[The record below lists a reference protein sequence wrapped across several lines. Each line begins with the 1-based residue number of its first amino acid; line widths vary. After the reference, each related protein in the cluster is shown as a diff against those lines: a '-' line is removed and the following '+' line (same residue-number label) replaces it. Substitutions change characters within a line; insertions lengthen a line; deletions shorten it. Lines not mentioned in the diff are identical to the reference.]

1 MVSKTRKKEK
11 MKHIVIL
18 SFILLLF
25 GCNSIVNEQ
34 NSAVYYNTNDISKAE
49 NSMYRS
55 FSLDTI
61 VISDIETSYVGQ
73 FSVFNDTLYFAD
85 ERFAYVFRFDSN
97 GKLISKGVGKG
108 KGPNEITGL
117 SGFVVSK
124 NDVISF
130 NDSNGSIDIFDKN
143 LQKQESFR
151 KDWQINRSYDEV
163 FNNPRADKGD
173 CYEFDYGYPNILK
186 KWDEN
191 HVAFIITAS
200 HPKFNGYFDSDLY
213 YNYARTFALVD
224 IHSGKVVKLIG
235 RRSPVYLSLKN
246 IPNFDHLNYDTYE
259 DVDEVYLNFWA
270 DTDIYLYGKKED
282 RIKGKFGKAGRDMKI
297 DYRRTNSY
305 EVAENNLSEDRERYG
320 AYTFLKYFPKQNLV
334 MRGYRKGENATTDG
348 LQIYKDYQLVADLDV
363 PQGLQIIG
371 ETQGNAFYATIPQDV
386 DQDYL
391 CVFKI
396 KFQ

>member
-1 MVSKTRKKEK
+1 M
-11 MKHIVIL
+11 
-18 SFILLLF
+18 
-25 GCNSIVNEQ
+25 
-34 NSAVYYNTNDISKAE
+34 
-49 NSMYRS
+49 
-55 FSLDTI
+55 
-61 VISDIETSYVGQ
+61 
-73 FSVFNDTLYFAD
+73 
-85 ERFAYVFRFDSN
+85 
-97 GKLISKGVGKG
+97 
-108 KGPNEITGL
+108 
-117 SGFVVSK
+117 
-124 NDVISF
+124 
-130 NDSNGSIDIFDKN
+130 
-143 LQKQESFR
+143 
-151 KDWQINRSYDEV
+151 
-163 FNNPRADKGD
+163 
-173 CYEFDYGYPNILK
+173 
-186 KWDEN
+186 
-191 HVAFIITAS
+191 
-200 HPKFNGYFDSDLY
+200 
-213 YNYARTFALVD
+213 D